1 MEKFMKDT
9 AEVMAAKNAN
19 TDSLKN
25 IILCDTRL
33 MNELHALGF
42 ADSAVDGYLSVL
54 ATYLDQRDAEEDP
67 THSKEAPY
75 PGMKMTLT
83 VDDSGYLSFVLG
95 PNEQNKNKQLL
106 EANFLYRDYPEE
118 WMTLTPQVLKGVRF
132 KEIREA
138 IKMMGK
144 AAKNWIYIQGEP
156 ASGKSYFLAALLNN
170 FAVKGK
176 TVCFMNTNQRFEEL
190 KALAIKKP
198 QEFNAIMAQLKTC
211 DHLVLDDFG
220 NEYRSDYVR
229 DTILMPLLNDRSRL
243 GLKTYITSQYSIDE
257 IEELYGRGSRIDGRR
272 VTSIIKRNI
281 KDVVYLTKGIE
292 STLSSKR

>member
-25 IILCDTRL
+25 AILCDTRL

-42 ADSAVDGYLSVL
+42 ADSAVDGYLSIL

-67 THSKEAPY
+67 SHSKEAPY

-118 WMTLTPQVLKGVRF
+118 WMTLTPQALKGVRF
-132 KEIREA
+132 KEIRDA

-144 AAKNWIYIQGEP
+144 SAKSWIYIQGEP
-156 ASGKSYFLAALLNN
+156 GSGKSRYVAALLNN
-170 FAVKGK
+170 FALKSK

-190 KALAIKKP
+190 KVLAIKKP
-198 QEFNAIMAQLKTC
+198 QEFSAIMTQLKTC

-229 DTILMPLLNDRSRL
+229 DTILLPILNDRSRL
-243 GLKTYITSQYSIDE
+243 GLFTYITSQYSLEE
-257 IEELYGRGSRIDGRR
+257 IEELYGRGSRIDGKR
-272 VTSIIKRNI
+272 VVNAITRNI
-281 KDVVYLTKGIE
+281 NGVVYLSQGIE
-292 STLSSKR
+292 NAF

>member
-1 MEKFMKDT
+1 METFMKDT
-9 AEVMAAKNAN
+9 ATVKAAKTTHN
-19 TDSLKN
+19 DSLKN
-25 IILCDTRL
+25 EILCDTRL

-42 ADSAVDGYLSVL
+42 SDNAVDGYLSIL

-67 THSKEAPY
+67 THTKVGPY

-83 VDDSGYLSFVLG
+83 VDDSGYLSFVVG
-95 PNEQNKNKQLL
+95 PNKENKNKLL
-106 EANFLYRDYPEE
+106 LNANFLYRDYPEE
-118 WMTLTPQVLKGVRF
+118 WLSLTPD
-132 KEIREA
+132 A
-138 IKMMGK
+138 IKELRYVDIKKAIIEMGK
-144 AAKNWIYIQGEP
+144 VNKNWIYIQGEP
-156 ASGKSYFLAALLNN
+156 GSGKSYFLAALLNN

-198 QEFNAIMAQLKTC
+198 NDFADAMNKLKTC

-229 DTILMPLLNDRSRL
+229 DTILLPLLNDRSRL

-257 IEELYGRGSRIDGRR
+257 IEELYGRGSKIDGKR
-272 VTSIIKRNI
+272 VTNIIKRNI
-281 KDVVYLTKGIE
+281 KDVVFLTKGIE
-292 STLSSKR
+292 STLSHKK